1 MLNVQ
6 DFYRRLK
13 SNWYNKNSFS
23 TQNGSKNFSHQYCET
38 YPSQRITL
46 ITLNVEKMYQYWFTS
61 SALLTKIFT
70 KSVRTKTVLIG
81 LGIQVAIKLGS
92 TYFSLTLK
100 CCTHTYLLVCWGVLG
115 VIFRS
120 STFVIELIQN
130 FLIFCKNKLQVHCKS
145 SECMHVD
152 CT

>member
-1 MLNVQ
+1 M
-6 DFYRRLK
+6 Y
-13 SNWYNKNSFS
+13 NWYNKNSFS
-23 TQNGSKNFSHQYCET
+23 TQNGSKKCSHQYCT
-38 YPSQRITL
+38 VKLTRPSQRITL